1 MKEGLKE
8 KDTRKKLEAIYLT
21 AFRINMLLSDSE
33 RVDGFVTIINEDDF
47 TMQLAE
53 EFIERDLLKSYE
65 SEHLYQRL
73 TAW

>member
-1 MKEGLKE
+1 ME
-8 KDTRKKLEAIYLT
+8 
-21 AFRINMLLSDSE
+21 AFRINMLMSDAE
-33 RVDGFVTIINEDDF
+33 RVEGFVTVVNEDDF